1 MGGAVHSRIAA
12 MLFIAL
18 VAVAASEARA
28 IGSDA
33 IAALKPPSHA
43 RAIASRAEFESVE
56 ARAIDA
62 RTRSAGAEARAIADY
77 GRLPLL
83 FERADPDAE
92 GRERFVGRS
101 AGYAFEVSA
110 QGVRV
115 AAPPAG
121 STPRSGRSALTLEF
135 DGADPAARVD
145 GLDPHPT
152 RIHRFRA
159 GSAEVDISAYGRVR
173 VARAYPHVDI
183 VFHGHGRELEYDIVV
198 EPGGEPAAIALRAA
212 AGTTLSLDPGGD
224 LRATA
229 DGASVVLRR
238 PFAYQLV
245 AGRRVEVESAFV
257 VDERGNARIAVA
269 AYDAAHVLVV
279 DPVVSYATYLGGTS
293 YEQGTAIAVDSAGNA
308 YVAGYTHS
316 TDFPLVSAYDRS
328 LGRNG
333 DVDVFVSKLN
343 AAGTALVWSTYLGGA
358 SSVDWAIAIAVD
370 QAGSAYVTGR
380 AGSDNFPVSA
390 TAWQKPIAGGGTFVV
405 KLGTAGNTLAYST
418 YVAGATA
425 SAIAVDRNG
434 SAYVAGAATAG
445 LSTTPG
451 ALQAVSR
458 ASGTTGFVLKLNAA
472 GSAPDYSTFIGG
484 SGSEEAVAVAI
495 DASGNAHVAGWTTS
509 GDFPTINAFQ
519 AAPRGQKDGF
529 VTKLDASGGRLL
541 YSTRLGGALDDAVNA
556 IAVDA
561 GGNAYVAGETYSA
574 DFPSQGGFQPVK
586 AGARLVNSSTGSAFV
601 AKLAPG
607 GDALVWSSFLGGEV
621 CTTLCQI
628 IVNPQPQYKADAA
641 FGLAVDSSGHVY
653 VTGIARS
660 YTFPLVDTNAS
671 PKRTDNQASA
681 FVTLVGQSGNRI
693 LWSTFLRTGSDYSDS
708 ASMLRLPTGAATGV
722 AVDPSG
728 AAYVTGDGDSES
740 GFQPTPGAF
749 QSSNVNNQGAVV
761 VKFAATPALT
771 LASSNANVDAQTPV
785 TLTATLPGAAV
796 TGDVTFMDGT
806 GWLGTAPLV
815 ANRATLVTTL
825 PIGIHALNALLR
837 VPGLTADTPLVY
849 QVVDAPLACTP

>member
-1 MGGAVHSRIAA
+1 MFFA
-12 MLFIAL
+12 AL
-18 VAVAASEARA
+18 VGVAASGAGA
-28 IGSDA
+28 IDSDA
-33 IAALKPPSHA
+33 IAPLEPPSEDA
-43 RAIASRAEFESVE
+43 RATASRSEFSGAE
-56 ARAIDA
+56 ARTNDA
-62 RTRSAGAEARAIADY
+62 RTGSSTARARAIADY
-77 GRLPLL
+77 GRVPLL
-83 FERADPDAE
+83 FERAAVDAE
-92 GRERFVGRS
+92 GRKRFIGRG
-101 AGYAFEVSA
+101 AGYAFEVTA
-110 QGVRV
+110 QGIRV
-115 AAPPAG
+115 AAQPTANTV
-121 STPRSGRSALTLEF
+121 SSGRSPLIVEF
-135 DGADPAARVD
+135 VGADPAARVD
-145 GLDPHPT
+145 GLDPQPT
-152 RIHRFRA
+152 RVHRFRA
-159 GSAEVDISAYGRVR
+159 GSAEVDIPTYGRVR
-173 VARAYPHVDI
+173 VARAYPHVDV
-183 VFHGHGRELEYDIVV
+183 VFHGHSRALEYDFVV
-198 EPGGEPAAIALRAA
+198 EPGGEPAALVLHPG
-212 AGTTLSLDPGGD
+212 AGTTLALDPGGD
-224 LRATA
+224 VRATA
-229 DGASVVLRR
+229 DGVSVVLRR
-238 PFAYQLV
+238 PFAFQIV
-245 AGRRVEVESAFV
+245 DGQRVEVKSAFV
-257 VDERGNARIAVA
+257 VDERGDARIAVA
-269 AYDAAHVLVV
+269 AYDAARVLVV

-308 YVAGYTHS
+308 YVTGYTHS

-328 LGRNG
+328 LGKNG

-343 AAGTALVWSTYLGGA
+343 AAGTALLWSTYVGGA

-370 QAGSAYVTGR
+370 QAGSAYVAGR

-390 TAWQKPIAGGGTFVV
+390 TAWQKPIAGGGTFVA
-405 KLGTAGNTLAYST
+405 KLGAAGNTLAYST

-425 SAIAVDRNG
+425 NAIAVDRNG
-434 SAYVAGAATAG
+434 NAYVAGAAKAG
-445 LSTTPG
+445 FSTTPG

-458 ASGTTGFVLKLNAA
+458 ASGTTGFLLKLNAA
-472 GSAPDYSTFIGG
+472 GSAPVYSTFIGG
-484 SGSEEAVAVAI
+484 SGSDEAVAVAI

-509 GDFPTINAFQ
+509 GDFPAVSAFQ
-519 AAPRGQKDGF
+519 SAPRGQKDGF

-556 IAVDA
+556 IGVDA
-561 GGNAYVAGETYSA
+561 GGFAYVAGETYSA

-621 CTTLCQI
+621 CTTLCQS
-628 IVNPQPQYKADAA
+628 VVAPQPQYKADAA

-671 PKRTDNQASA
+671 PKQMDNQASA
-681 FVTLVGQSGNRI
+681 FVTLVGQSGSRI
-693 LWSTFLRTGSDYSDS
+693 LWSTFLRTGSEYSDS
-708 ASMLRLPTGAATGV
+708 TSLTRLPTGAATGV

-728 AAYVTGDGDSES
+728 AAYVTGDGDTES

-749 QSSNVNNQGAVV
+749 QNTNVNNQGAIV
-761 VKFAATPALT
+761 VKFAAIPAMT

-796 TGDVTFMDGT
+796 TGEVTFMDGT

-837 VPGLTADTPLVY
+837 GPGLTADTPIVY